1 MGTSRRDFIKKGS
14 LVALVAGVPLSLV
27 ERTAAASETAAP
39 SVAFGLNKA
48 AFLAQLNSTFLINE
62 GASKVAVKLVDVTDL
77 PRRGANAQKEAFSLL
92 FKGDKATAL
101 EQNTYLIEHEK
112 LGLFSFLVVP
122 IMSKNKSALHYEAII
137 NRLHP

>member
-14 LVALVAGVPLSLV
+14 LVALVAGVPLSLAEGTV
-27 ERTAAASETAAP
+27 AAREIAAP
-39 SVAFGLNKA
+39 AVAFGLNKA
-48 AFLAQLNSTFLINE
+48 TFLSQLNSTFLINQ
-62 GASKVAVKLVDVTDL
+62 GLSKVAVRLVAVSDL
-77 PRRGANAQKEAFSLL
+77 PRRGASAGKEAFSLL

-122 IMSKNKSALHYEAII
+122 IMSRDKSACHYEAII

>member
-14 LVALVAGVPLSLV
+14 LMALVAGVPLSLV
-27 ERTAAASETAAP
+27 ERTAASENTSA

-48 AFLAQLNSTFLINE
+48 AFLAQLNSTFLVHE
-62 GASKVAVKLVDVTDL
+62 GASKVAVRLVDVTDL
-77 PRRGANAQKEAFSLL
+77 PRRGASARKEAFSLL

-122 IMSKNKSALHYEAII
+122 IMSKDKSARHYEAII
-137 NRLHP
+137 NHLNP

>member
-27 ERTAAASETAAP
+27 ERTAASEIAAS
-39 SVAFGLNKA
+39 SVASGLNKA

-62 GASKVAVKLVDVTDL
+62 GASKVAVRLVDVTDL
-77 PRRGANAQKEAFSLL
+77 PKRGAHARKEAFSLL

-122 IMSKNKSALHYEAII
+122 IMSKNKSARHYEAII
-137 NRLHP
+137 NRLNP

>member
-27 ERTAAASETAAP
+27 ERTAASETAMP

-48 AFLAQLNSTFLINE
+48 AFLAQLNSTFLISD
-62 GASKVAVKLVDVTDL
+62 GVSKVPVKLVDVADL
-77 PRRGANAQKEAFSLL
+77 PRRGAGGQKEAFSLV
-92 FKGDKATAL
+92 FRGDHATPL
-101 EQNTYLIEHEK
+101 KQDTYLIDHEK
-112 LGLFSFLVVP
+112 LGMFSFLVVP
-122 IMSKNKSALHYEAII
+122 VLSKKKRALYYEAII

>member
-14 LVALVAGVPLSLV
+14 LVALVAGVPLSLAQGTV
-27 ERTAAASETAAP
+27 AASETAAP

-48 AFLAQLNSTFLINE
+48 TFLAQLNSTFLINE
-62 GASKVAVKLVDVTDL
+62 GASKVAVRLVAVTDL
-77 PRRGANAQKEAFSLL
+77 PRRGASAGKEAFSLL

-101 EQNTYLIEHEK
+101 KQNTYLIEHEK

-122 IMSKNKSALHYEAII
+122 IMSNDKSGFHYEAII